1 MNEAKELNQLNLQL
15 TQNIN
20 ELEQKKLELTTRLHT
35 NLNNEIER
43 TEEEELKSKEVL
55 NLFQVNLIKK
65 D

>member
-1 MNEAKELNQLNLQL
+1 LNEAKELNQLNLQL

-35 NLNNEIER
+35 NLDNEIER

>member
-65 D
+65 E

>member
-1 MNEAKELNQLNLQL
+1 LNEAKELNQLNLQL

-65 D
+65 E

>member
-1 MNEAKELNQLNLQL
+1 LNEAKELNQLNLQL

>member
-15 TQNIN
+15 TQNIT
-20 ELEQKKLELTTRLHT
+20 ELEQKKLELTTRHHT

-43 TEEEELKSKEVL
+43 TEEEELKNKEVL
-55 NLFQVNLIKK
+55 NLFQVNLIEN

>member
-35 NLNNEIER
+35 NLDNEIER

>member
-15 TQNIN
+15 TQNIT

-55 NLFQVNLIKK
+55 NLFQVNLIEK